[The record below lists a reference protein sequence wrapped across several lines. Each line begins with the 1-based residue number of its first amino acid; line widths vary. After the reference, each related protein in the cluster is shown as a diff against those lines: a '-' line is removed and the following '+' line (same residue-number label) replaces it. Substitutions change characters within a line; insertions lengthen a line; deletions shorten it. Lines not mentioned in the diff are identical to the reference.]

1 MRLICKTRRIFVV
14 ALLPWA
20 IYPVGAGAAE
30 SELLAT
36 FDGSVEGWSGYGV
49 QVAAVS
55 MPSVDAQGALEAEV
69 RLSGRGWS
77 NVTIE
82 SPELNRD
89 FSGFREL
96 SVHVFAPEGA
106 PPDLKA
112 QLFVKSGSTWQ
123 WIDIGWQPLS
133 QTQWTNLTLP
143 VEKIDDRTQVRNIG
157 VKIGGNSRFNGS
169 VFIDVVEL
177 AGDAVVPAPQAA
189 VIISDITENTRIV
202 GRISGV
208 PAEKVDQYKVLVYV
222 KTDKW
227 YIHPYERGGEGLSF
241 ASINRDGSWRIE
253 TVKRRFPADLVAALV
268 VRRDYTPPPTVEDL
282 KDIDSLASYTEEGRG
297 RL

>member
-1 MRLICKTRRIFVV
+1 MV

-20 IYPVGAGAAE
+20 IYPGAGAAE
-30 SELLAT
+30 SEVLAT
-36 FDGSVEGWSGYGV
+36 FDGSVQGWGGYGM

-55 MPSVDAQGALEAEV
+55 TPSLDAQGALEAEV

-77 NVTIE
+77 DVTIE

-89 FSGFREL
+89 FSGFGEVH
-96 SVHVFAPEGA
+96 VHVFPPEGA

-112 QLFVKSGSTWQ
+112 QLFVKSGSNWQ
-123 WIDIGWQPLS
+123 WIDAGWQPLS
-133 QTQWTNLTLP
+133 QEQWTTLRLP
-143 VEKIDDRTQVRNIG
+143 VEKIDERTQVRTVG
-157 VKIGGNSRFNGS
+157 VKIGGNSPFIGT
-169 VFIDVVEL
+169 VFIDLAEL
-177 AGDAVVPAPQAA
+177 AGDAVVAAPEVA

-241 ASINRDGSWRIE
+241 ASINRDGSWQIE

-268 VRRDYTPPPTVEDL
+268 VHRDYTPPPTLEDL
-282 KDIDSLASYTEEGRG
+282 KDIDSLASYTDEGGG